1 MPNRPV
7 LGVSTDTTKAL
18 RFTHGDRDFG
28 EFGLTDTV
36 WQAPREVDYPIQS
49 ELAFGTLHSR
59 NRLSAMM
66 QHPYD
71 ITRRLWLGSMAA
83 SLTATSCQNLFAY
96 PWPAREKKR
105 VAAVV
110 TVYRK
115 KSHSDVL
122 LGKILEGWRQDGGP
136 GPDLQLVSLFVDQ
149 YPPEDMSVELAKKH
163 GFRLC
168 KSIQEA
174 LTLDSGRID
183 VDGVLSI
190 GEHGDYP
197 WNDFGQHLYPRKRFF
212 QEITDAMAKYKKVV
226 PVFND
231 KHPGPE
237 WADALWMAQR
247 AKELN
252 VPWMAGSSLTV
263 SYRIP
268 DADLTWQ
275 QGVSAALGIGYSGL
289 DIYGIHT
296 LEFLQSIL
304 ERRRGGER
312 GVAWVQALPTDKIG
326 FLLEQ
331 GTIHS
336 DLFDQALG
344 ATGTDRQSVLDDPPK
359 DGAAFLIGYADGLV
373 VPVLMLP
380 GKAQGI
386 GAAVLDTTGRSFA
399 TRVEEREEP
408 YYPHF
413 AYLLKGIER
422 MIHSGKPAYP
432 VERTMLT
439 AGVLDHL
446 LVSLREG
453 NRRIESNDLRIEY
466 QPVDYGYA
474 PHLMLDTQ

>member
-1 MPNRPV
+1 MAGPKGGK
-7 LGVSTDTTKAL
+7 LSDTIDTSVWKHTL
-18 RFTHGDRDFG
+18 HKRFT
-28 EFGLTDTV
+28 
-36 WQAPREVDYPIQS
+36 S
-49 ELAFGTLHSR
+49 
-59 NRLSAMM
+59 MM
-66 QHPYD
+66 QQPNE
-71 ITRRLWLGSMAA
+71 IPRRVWFGGMAA
-83 SLTATSCQNLFAY
+83 SLVAASSHNLFAN
-96 PWPAREKKR
+96 PWIARDKKK

-122 LGKILEGWRQDGGP
+122 LGKILEGWRQEGGI
-136 GPDLQLVSLFVDQ
+136 GPDLQLVSLYVDQ
-149 YPPEDMSVELAKKH
+149 YPAEDMSVELAKKH

-168 KSIQEA
+168 KSIDEA
-174 LTLDSGRID
+174 LTLGTDRIE

-212 QEITDAMAKYKKVV
+212 REITDAMAKYQKVV

-231 KHPGPE
+231 KHPGPQWE
-237 WADALWMAQR
+237 DALWMAQR

-275 QGVSAALGIGYSGL
+275 QGVSAAVGIGYSGL

-296 LEFLQSIL
+296 LEFLQCIL

-326 FLLEQ
+326 MLLDQ
-331 GTIHS
+331 GTIHGE
-336 DLFDQALG
+336 LFDQALG
-344 ATGTDRQSVLDDPPK
+344 ATGTSRQSVLEDPPK
-359 DGAAFLIGYADGLV
+359 DGAAFLIGYVDGLV

-386 GAAVLDTTGRSFA
+386 GAAVLDDAGRSFA

-413 AYLLKGIER
+413 AFLLKGIER

-432 VERTMLT
+432 VERTLLT

-453 NRRIESNDLRIEY
+453 NRRIESDDLRIAYE
-466 QPVDYGYA
+466 PVDYDYA
-474 PHLMLDTQ
+474 PHLMLDEH